1 MESSA
6 HPQTFSGLRAED
18 SHRWTEKVEL
28 WLTTKGPAL
37 TNRQKIAH
45 ASGLLRGAAEEY
57 FHSIDLDGIGAGPDD
72 GHGAHADLEVTWQA
86 FKTLLRNKYP
96 VVDRFGSLASQLYNC
111 EQGKEESVEK
121 YLTRMTMLSSKL
133 PGMNMNYKVV
143 AIEKGL
149 HSAIRSRVKEHQC
162 DTMEDLT
169 KWAILAEECEAD
181 RRGADRDVMKT
192 VQEIQRDI
200 REDLRKDLRDMIES
214 TQLRSM
220 TEQQASKPREQQ
232 SSTTKQSYAEAA
244 TATADKT
251 AADNQLHARRLHK
264 HRG

>member
-1 MESSA
+1 M
-6 HPQTFSGLRAED
+6 
-18 SHRWTEKVEL
+18 
-28 WLTTKGPAL
+28 
-37 TNRQKIAH
+37 N
-45 ASGLLRGAAEEY
+45 
-57 FHSIDLDGIGAGPDD
+57 
-72 GHGAHADLEVTWQA
+72 
-86 FKTLLRNKYP
+86 
-96 VVDRFGSLASQLYNC
+96 RFGSLASQLYNC

-162 DTMEDLT
+162 DNMEDLT

-220 TEQQASKPREQQ
+220 TEHQASKASRAAVQYYQAVLCRTTDSNHRQASCEQPTTRGRYTNMEAVEVADGTQEVVEVAEDKEEVVEVDGPVDEESSREIRNVHH
-232 SSTTKQSYAEAA
+232 SSATTA
-244 TATADKT
+244 
-251 AADNQLHARRLHK
+251 
-264 HRG
+264 G